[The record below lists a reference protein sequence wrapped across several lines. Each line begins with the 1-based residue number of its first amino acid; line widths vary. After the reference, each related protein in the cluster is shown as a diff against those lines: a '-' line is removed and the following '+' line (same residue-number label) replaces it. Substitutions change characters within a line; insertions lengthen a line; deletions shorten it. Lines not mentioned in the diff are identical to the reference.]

1 MHKDR
6 TQRRTQKYCG
16 DRRNPSAN
24 LGMAEVED
32 NPVGH
37 SNIEA
42 LPAVKEGID
51 RPGARSQNCDGST
64 HRRQQDPT
72 SQVVST

>member
-1 MHKDR
+1 MTTAPKA
-6 TQRRTQKYCG
+6 TPKNIAATAATLL
-16 DRRNPSAN
+16 AN

-32 NPVGH
+32 NPVGR

-42 LPAVKEGID
+42 LPSIKEGID

-72 SQVVST
+72 SQVVSA